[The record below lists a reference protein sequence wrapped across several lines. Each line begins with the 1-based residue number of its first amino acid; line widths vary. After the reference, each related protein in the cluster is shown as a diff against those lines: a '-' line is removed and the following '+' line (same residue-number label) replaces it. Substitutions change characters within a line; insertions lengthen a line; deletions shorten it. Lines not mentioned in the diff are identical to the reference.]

1 MPTRY
6 TLKKHIMGK
15 KSFIFACLPPTICG
29 RMVNKISIG
38 KSGLPKCPF
47 EVRWSLDGKRK
58 RKRFKS
64 HGDAE
69 FFAETM
75 REEAILPDAYRF
87 SPDERS
93 VFASIKALCERA
105 GVPLADALDFVRAGI
120 SSKAVA
126 GCPWADAEQ
135 AFIADAERRG
145 ARASTVRFYRSQL
158 GLFAA
163 RENVQNIAEVDADR
177 AEKYLAG
184 ILSPE
189 HAKRALRAFFNFC
202 KAQKWV
208 AVNPFELAKTPRR
221 LKEFAAPSI
230 LSVADT
236 ERLMSAVPTIWA
248 PAVALMAFAG
258 VRPNELASLAGA
270 EVVRVGDID
279 FAAQKI
285 TIRAE
290 VSKVRRVR
298 ILTSLPDNLWA
309 WIEPLRGLPAEDSVA
324 PASYDVWRRVKRNSG
339 VNLPKDVLRHSFA
352 SYAYHFIGAE
362 RAVEILGH
370 IGGFAVFAKHY
381 KGLSDAETSAKYF
394 AIFPPKKA

>member
-1 MPTRY
+1 M
-6 TLKKHIMGK
+6 
-15 KSFIFACLPPTICG
+15 IFAHLLHTMAG
-29 RMVNKISIG
+29 MQKSKIKIG
-38 KSGLPKCPF
+38 KSGNTKCPV
-47 EVRWSLDGKRK
+47 EVRWQTDGKLY

-64 HGDAE
+64 RGNAE
-69 FFAETM
+69 FFAETL
-75 REEAILPDAYRF
+75 REEEVLPDAYRF
-87 SPDERS
+87 APDERS

-126 GCPWADAEQ
+126 GCPWTDAEQ

-202 KAQKWV
+202 RAQKWV

-236 ERLMSAVPTIWA
+236 ERLMSEVPPKWT
-248 PAVALMAFAG
+248 PAVAIMAFAG

-279 FAAQKI
+279 FAARKI

-309 WIEPLRGLPAEDSVA
+309 WIEPLRGLPAENNVA

-370 IGGFAVFAKHY
+370 IGGFGVFAKHY
-381 KGLSDAETSAKYF
+381 KGLATPDEAKKYF
-394 AIFPPKKA
+394 AILP

>member
-1 MPTRY
+1 
-6 TLKKHIMGK
+6 
-15 KSFIFACLPPTICG
+15 
-29 RMVNKISIG
+29 MVNKISIG
-38 KSGLPKCPF
+38 KSGLCKCPF
-47 EVRWSLDGKRK
+47 EVRWNFGGERK

-64 HGDAE
+64 RGDAE
-69 FFAETM
+69 FFAENL

-105 GVPLADALDFVRAGI
+105 NMPLANALDFVRAGI

-145 ARASTVRFYRSQL
+145 ARAQTLKFYRSRL
-158 GLFAA
+158 GLFSA
-163 RENVQNIAEVDADR
+163 RERVQNIAEVDAEC

-236 ERLMSAVPTIWA
+236 ERLLSAVPPKWTPTHPLA
-248 PAVALMAFAG
+248 HCAQAQPTR
-258 VRPNELASLAGA
+258 RP
-270 EVVRVGDID
+270 
-279 FAAQKI
+279 
-285 TIRAE
+285 
-290 VSKVRRVR
+290 VS
-298 ILTSLPDNLWA
+298 
-309 WIEPLRGLPAEDSVA
+309 
-324 PASYDVWRRVKRNSG
+324 
-339 VNLPKDVLRHSFA
+339 
-352 SYAYHFIGAE
+352 
-362 RAVEILGH
+362 
-370 IGGFAVFAKHY
+370 
-381 KGLSDAETSAKYF
+381 
-394 AIFPPKKA
+394 

>member
-1 MPTRY
+1 MAG
-6 TLKKHIMGK
+6 MQ
-15 KSFIFACLPPTICG
+15 KS
-29 RMVNKISIG
+29 KIKVG
-38 KSGLPKCPF
+38 KSGNTKCPV
-47 EVRWSLDGKRK
+47 EVRWRSGGKLY

-64 HGDAE
+64 RGDAE
-69 FFAETM
+69 FFAETL
-75 REEAILPDAYRF
+75 REENILPDAYRF

-105 GVPLADALDFVRAGI
+105 DVPLADALDFVRTGI

-126 GCPWADAEQ
+126 GCPWTDAEQ

-158 GLFAA
+158 GLFAT
-163 RENVQNIAEVDADR
+163 RENVQNIAEVGAEC

-202 KAQKWV
+202 RAQKWV

-221 LKEFAAPSI
+221 LKEFAAPSV

-236 ERLMSAVPTIWA
+236 ERLMSAVPIIWA

-258 VRPNELASLAGA
+258 VRPNELASLDGA

-290 VSKVRRVR
+290 VSKVRRMR
-298 ILTSLPDNLWA
+298 ILTGLPVNMWA
-309 WIEPLRGLPAEDSVA
+309 WIEPLRGLSAEDSVA

-339 VNLPKDVLRHSFA
+339 VKLPKDVLRHSFA
-352 SYAYHFIGAE
+352 SYAYHHIGAE

-370 IGGFAVFAKHY
+370 IGGFGVFAKHY
-381 KGLSDAETSAKYF
+381 KGLADADSAAEYF
-394 AIFPPKKA
+394 AIFPQSAQKKRGL

>member
-1 MPTRY
+1 MPARY
-6 TLKKHIMGK
+6 TLKKHVRGK
-15 KSFIFACLPPTICG
+15 KSFIFAYLPPTICG
-29 RMVNKISIG
+29 HMVNKISIG
-38 KSGLPKCPF
+38 KSGLCKCPF
-47 EVRWSLDGKRK
+47 EVRWNFGGERK

-64 HGDAE
+64 RGDAE
-69 FFAETM
+69 VFAETL
-75 REEAILPDAYRF
+75 REESILPDAYRF

-93 VFASIKALCERA
+93 VFATIKAVCKRA
-105 GVPLADALDFVRAGI
+105 GVPLTDALDFVRAGI

-145 ARASTVRFYRSQL
+145 ARAQTLKFYRSRL

-163 RENVQNIAEVDADR
+163 RENVQNIAEVGVER

-184 ILSPE
+184 ILSPD

-202 KAQKWV
+202 KTQKWV

-236 ERLMSAVPTIWA
+236 ERLMSAVPPKWT
-248 PAVALMAFAG
+248 PAVAIMAFAG
-258 VRPNELASLAGA
+258 VRPNELASLDGA

-279 FAAQKI
+279 FAARKI

-298 ILTSLPDNLWA
+298 ILTGLPDNLWA
-309 WIEPLRGLPAEDSVA
+309 WIEPLRGLSSEEKVV

-339 VNLPKDVLRHSFA
+339 VKLPKDVLRHSFA
-352 SYAYHFIGAE
+352 SYAYHHIGAE

-370 IGGFAVFAKHY
+370 IGGFGVFAKHY
-381 KGLSDAETSAKYF
+381 KGLATPDEAEQYF
-394 AIFPPKKA
+394 SILPKKA

>member
-1 MPTRY
+1 M
-6 TLKKHIMGK
+6 
-15 KSFIFACLPPTICG
+15 S
-29 RMVNKISIG
+29 NKISIG
-38 KSGLPKCPF
+38 KSGLHKCPF
-47 EVRWSLDGKRK
+47 EVRWTFGGERK

-64 HGDAE
+64 RGDAE
-69 FFAETM
+69 FFAENL
-75 REEAILPDAYRF
+75 REEEVLPDAYRF
-87 SPDERS
+87 APDERS
-93 VFASIKALCERA
+93 VFASIKALCGRA

-120 SSKAVA
+120 GSKAVA

-135 AFIADAERRG
+135 AFIADTERRG
-145 ARASTVRFYRSQL
+145 ARAQTLKFYRSRL

-163 RENVQNIAEVDADR
+163 RENVQNIAEVDAER
-177 AEKYLAG
+177 AERYLAG

-202 KAQKWV
+202 KGQKWI
-208 AVNPFELAKTPRR
+208 AANPFELAKTPRR

-236 ERLMSAVPTIWA
+236 ERLLSAVPAKWE

-258 VRPNELASLAGA
+258 VRPNELASLDGA

-279 FAAQKI
+279 FAARKI

-298 ILTSLPDNLWA
+298 ILTGLPDNLWA

-339 VNLPKDVLRHSFA
+339 VKLPKDVLRHSFA
-352 SYAYHFIGAE
+352 SYAYHNIGAE

-381 KGLSDAETSAKYF
+381 KGLSDADTSAKYF
-394 AIFPPKKA
+394 EVFPPKKA

>member
-1 MPTRY
+1 M
-6 TLKKHIMGK
+6 
-15 KSFIFACLPPTICG
+15 A
-29 RMVNKISIG
+29 NKISMG

-47 EVRWSLDGKRK
+47 EVRWNFDGERK

-64 HGDAE
+64 RGDAE
-69 FFAETM
+69 FFAENL

-93 VFASIKALCERA
+93 VFASIKAHCERA

-145 ARASTVRFYRSQL
+145 ARAQTLKFYRSRL

-163 RENVQNIAEVDADR
+163 RERVQNIAEVDAER

-236 ERLMSAVPTIWA
+236 ERLMSAVPPKWT
-248 PAVALMAFAG
+248 PAVAIMAFAG

-279 FAAQKI
+279 FGARKI

-309 WIEPLRGLPAEDSVA
+309 WIEPLRGLPAEDNVA
-324 PASYDVWRRVKRNSG
+324 PASYDVWRRVKRDSG

-352 SYAYHFIGAE
+352 SYAYHYIGAE

-370 IGGFAVFAKHY
+370 IGGFGVFAKHY
-381 KGLSDAETSAKYF
+381 KGLATPDEAKKYF
-394 AIFPPKKA
+394 AILP

>member
-1 MPTRY
+1 MAG
-6 TLKKHIMGK
+6 MQ
-15 KSFIFACLPPTICG
+15 KS
-29 RMVNKISIG
+29 KIKVG
-38 KSGLPKCPF
+38 KSGNTKCPV
-47 EVRWSLDGKRK
+47 EVRWRSGGKLY

-64 HGDAE
+64 RGDAE
-69 FFAETM
+69 VFAETL

-93 VFASIKALCERA
+93 VFATIKALCER
-105 GVPLADALDFVRAGI
+105 VSMPLTDALDFVRTGI

-126 GCPWADAEQ
+126 GCSWTDAEQ
-135 AFIADAERRG
+135 AFIDDAERRG

-158 GLFAA
+158 GLFAD
-163 RENVQNIAEVDADR
+163 RENIQNIAEVDAEC
-177 AEKYLAG
+177 AERYLAG

-202 KAQKWV
+202 KTQKWV

-236 ERLMSAVPTIWA
+236 ERLMSTVPPKWT
-248 PAVALMAFAG
+248 PAVAIMAFAG
-258 VRPNELASLAGA
+258 VRPNELASLDGA

-279 FAAQKI
+279 FAARKI

-298 ILTSLPDNLWA
+298 ILTGLPANLWA
-309 WIEPLRGLPAEDSVA
+309 WIEPLRGLPAEHNVA

-339 VNLPKDVLRHSFA
+339 VKLPKDVLRHSFA
-352 SYAYHFIGAE
+352 SYAYHHIGAE
-362 RAVEILGH
+362 RTVEILGH
-370 IGGFAVFAKHY
+370 VGGFGVFAKHY
-381 KGLSDAETSAKYF
+381 KGLADADSAAGYF
-394 AIFPPKKA
+394 AIFPASAQKKRGE

>member
-1 MPTRY
+1 MYPLPARY
-6 TLKKHIMGK
+6 TLKKHVRDK
-15 KSFIFACLPPTICG
+15 KSFIFAYPPPTICG
-29 RMVNKISIG
+29 RMAKKISIG

-47 EVRWSLDGKRK
+47 EVRWSFGGERK

-64 HGDAE
+64 RGDAE
-69 FFAETM
+69 FFAENL

-105 GVPLADALDFVRAGI
+105 DMPLADALDFVRAGI

-145 ARASTVRFYRSQL
+145 ARAQTLKFYRSRL

-163 RENVQNIAEVDADR
+163 RERVQNIAEVDAER

-230 LSVADT
+230 LSLANT
-236 ERLMSAVPTIWA
+236 ERLLNAVPPKWT
-248 PAVALMAFAG
+248 PAVAIMAFAG

-279 FAAQKI
+279 FTAQKI

-298 ILTSLPDNLWA
+298 ILTGLPDNLWA
-309 WIEPLRGLPAEDSVA
+309 WIEPLRGLPAEDNVA

-352 SYAYHFIGAE
+352 SYAYHHIGAE

-370 IGGFAVFAKHY
+370 IGGFGVFAKHY
-381 KGLSDAETSAKYF
+381 KGLATPDEAKKYF
-394 AIFPPKKA
+394 AILP

>member
-1 MPTRY
+1 M
-6 TLKKHIMGK
+6 
-15 KSFIFACLPPTICG
+15 IFAHLLHTMAG
-29 RMVNKISIG
+29 MQKSKIKIG
-38 KSGLPKCPF
+38 KSGNTKCPV
-47 EVRWSLDGKRK
+47 EVRWQTDGKLY

-64 HGDAE
+64 RGNAE
-69 FFAETM
+69 FFAETL
-75 REEAILPDAYRF
+75 REEEVLPDAYRF
-87 SPDERS
+87 APDERS

-126 GCPWADAEQ
+126 GCPWTDAEQ

-145 ARASTVRFYRSQL
+145 ARAQTLKFYRSRL

-163 RENVQNIAEVDADR
+163 RENVQNIAEVDAER

-189 HAKRALRAFFNFC
+189 HSKRALRAFFNFC
-202 KAQKWV
+202 KTQKWV

-236 ERLMSAVPTIWA
+236 ERLMSAVPPKWT
-248 PAVALMAFAG
+248 PAVAIMAFAG
-258 VRPNELASLAGA
+258 VRPNELASLDGA

-279 FAAQKI
+279 FAARKI

-309 WIEPLRGLPAEDSVA
+309 WIEPLRGLSAEAKVA

-339 VNLPKDVLRHSFA
+339 VKLPKDVLRHSFA
-352 SYAYHFIGAE
+352 SYAYHHIGAE

-370 IGGFAVFAKHY
+370 IGGFGVFAKHY